1 MKNLL
6 NYFFFI
12 ALPFI
17 INSQNY
23 QQQNFLLPLEITGT
37 QLVQEGVDYV
47 VPQNTI
53 FHMLT
58 SDGTIQYIT
67 NNYQNLECPCIIG
80 PGNTVAHAS
89 NNNGVNGILYYFDEN
104 SYVKPITI
112 NGEDTWSTWVVPENK
127 FWYVL
132 NSNFYTEGFNKGD
145 ILWSGREI
153 STNESS
159 NYFLAIEYDIL
170 AYNSSLSISSVDLK
184 SSPILFPNPTNS
196 RLSLNSEKDYNIE
209 VFDLTG
215 RKIMEAQGNNLDM
228 SNLSKA
234 TYIVKAFDK
243 ASKETYSYKV
253 IRN

>member
-1 MKNLL
+1 
-6 NYFFFI
+6 
-12 ALPFI
+12 
-17 INSQNY
+17 
-23 QQQNFLLPLEITGT
+23 LEITGN
-37 QLVQEGVDYV
+37 QLVKEGVNYV

-53 FHMLT
+53 LHMLT
-58 SDGTIQYIT
+58 SDGTIQYVT

-80 PGNTVAHAS
+80 PGNTVAHADNGS
-89 NNNGVNGILYYFDEN
+89 GVNGVLYYFDEN

-112 NGEDTWSTWVVPENK
+112 NGEDTWNTWVVPDNK

-132 NSNFYTEGFNKGD
+132 NSNWYTESFYKGD

-153 STNESS
+153 STNESG

-196 RLSLNSEKDYNIE
+196 KLSLNSEKDYNIE

-234 TYIVKAFDK
+234 TYIVKTFDK

>member
-6 NYFFFI
+6 YYFFFI

-37 QLVQEGVDYV
+37 HLIQEGVDFTI
-47 VPQNTI
+47 PENTI
-53 FHMLT
+53 LHMLA

-80 PGNTVAHAS
+80 PGNTVAHAY
-89 NNNGVNGILYYFDEN
+89 NNSYGILYYFDEN

-112 NGEDTWSTWVVPENK
+112 NGEDTWNTWVVPENK

-153 STNESS
+153 STNESG

-196 RLSLNSEKDYNIE
+196 KLSLNSEKDYNIE

-234 TYIVKAFDK
+234 TYIVKIFDK

>member
-6 NYFFFI
+6 YYFFFI

-37 QLVQEGVDYV
+37 HLIQEGVDFTI
-47 VPQNTI
+47 PENTI
-53 FHMLT
+53 LHMLT
-58 SDGTIQYIT
+58 SDGTIQYVT
-67 NNYQNLECPCIIG
+67 NSYQALECPCIVG
-80 PGNTVAHAS
+80 PGNTVAHAY
-89 NNNGVNGILYYFDEN
+89 NNSYGILYYFDEN

-112 NGEDTWSTWVVPENK
+112 NGEDTWNTWVVPENK

-153 STNESS
+153 STNESG

-196 RLSLNSEKDYNIE
+196 KLSLNSEKDYNIE

-234 TYIVKAFDK
+234 TYIVKTFDK

>member
-6 NYFFFI
+6 YYFFFI

-23 QQQNFLLPLEITGT
+23 QQQNFLLPLEITGSH
-37 QLVQEGVDYV
+37 LIQEGVDFTI
-47 VPQNTI
+47 PENTI
-53 FHMLT
+53 LHMLT
-58 SDGTIQYIT
+58 SDGTIQYVT
-67 NNYQNLECPCIIG
+67 NSYQALECPCIIG
-80 PGNTVAHAS
+80 PGNTVAHAY
-89 NNNGVNGILYYFDEN
+89 NNSYGILYYFDEN

-112 NGEDTWSTWVVPENK
+112 NGEDTWNTWVVPENK

-153 STNESS
+153 STNESG

-196 RLSLNSEKDYNIE
+196 KLSLNSEKDYNIE

-234 TYIVKAFDK
+234 TYIVKTFDK

>member
-6 NYFFFI
+6 YYFFFI

-37 QLVQEGVDYV
+37 HLIQEGVDFTI
-47 VPQNTI
+47 PENTI
-53 FHMLT
+53 LHMLT
-58 SDGTIQYIT
+58 SDGTIQYVT
-67 NNYQNLECPCIIG
+67 NSYQALECPCIIG
-80 PGNTVAHAS
+80 PGNTVAHAY
-89 NNNGVNGILYYFDEN
+89 NNSYGILYYFDEN

-112 NGEDTWSTWVVPENK
+112 NGEDTWNTWVVPENK

-153 STNESS
+153 STNESG

-184 SSPILFPNPTNS
+184 SSPVLFPNPTNS
-196 RLSLNSEKDYNIE
+196 KLSLNSEKDYNIE

-234 TYIVKAFDK
+234 TYIVKTFDK

>member
-6 NYFFFI
+6 YYFFFI

-37 QLVQEGVDYV
+37 HLIQEGVDFTI
-47 VPQNTI
+47 PENTI
-53 FHMLT
+53 LHMLT
-58 SDGTIQYIT
+58 SDGTIQYVT
-67 NNYQNLECPCIIG
+67 NSYQALECPCIIG
-80 PGNTVAHAS
+80 PGNTVAHAY
-89 NNNGVNGILYYFDEN
+89 NNSYGILYYFDEN

-112 NGEDTWSTWVVPENK
+112 NGEDTWNTWVVPENK

-153 STNESS
+153 STNESG

-196 RLSLNSEKDYNIE
+196 KLSLNSEKDYNIE

-234 TYIVKAFDK
+234 TYIVKTFDK

>member
-6 NYFFFI
+6 YYFFFI

-23 QQQNFLLPLEITGT
+23 QQQNFLLPLEITGSH
-37 QLVQEGVDYV
+37 LIQEGVDFTI
-47 VPQNTI
+47 PENTI
-53 FHMLT
+53 LHMLT
-58 SDGTIQYIT
+58 SDGTIQYVT
-67 NNYQNLECPCIIG
+67 NSYQALECPCIVG
-80 PGNTVAHAS
+80 PGNTVAHAY
-89 NNNGVNGILYYFDEN
+89 NNSYGILYYFDEN

-112 NGEDTWSTWVVPENK
+112 NGEDTWNTWVVPENK

-153 STNESS
+153 STNESG

-196 RLSLNSEKDYNIE
+196 KLSLNSEKDYNIE

-234 TYIVKAFDK
+234 TYIVKTFDK